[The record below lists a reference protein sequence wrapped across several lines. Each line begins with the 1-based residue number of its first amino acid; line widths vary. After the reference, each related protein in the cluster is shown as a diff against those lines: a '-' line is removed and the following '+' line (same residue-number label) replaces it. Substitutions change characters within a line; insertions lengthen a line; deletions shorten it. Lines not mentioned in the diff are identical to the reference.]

1 MGKSVSKIFCFIFP
15 LLLLVFFA
23 ALFSG
28 GAGPGGGKSYA
39 YKPSPGLRQAAE
51 GAQRKIRVVFP
62 FEKRLSRT
70 YATYAAYAADAPF
83 GPGMDEELLAL
94 FLAENNLEAGFF
106 YARGYKEALE
116 LVKQNRCDL
125 MMGFGGELDGELGA
139 YLAQGPVYASVYPVM
154 VKTPPNKQPGDIYS
168 NLLYRSAPEQE
179 NEAVFLLDPQSY
191 SVLFPLRKDLRVH
204 GALQEPVGYRWF
216 WNAGNRQLDRQ
227 LKSFWEKTSKEEF
240 LVELRERYYGF
251 MPKTPKHHDLRA
263 LAQIITDKMDTYSEA
278 IAKAA
283 DETGLDPLLIAAV
296 IFQESRF
303 DPEAISYTGVRGLMQ
318 LTSDTAKMLK
328 VDRLDPE
335 QSIMGGAR
343 YLRDISDS
351 LQGRNLSEWDRWR
364 LTLAAYNQGPAN
376 VQSALRLAEMQG
388 LGPRWA
394 ELRAVYARLQDSGA
408 ASKGFRPQEALD
420 YVENVL
426 YYYYVMSRLVAMA
439 DGEEQNFAPLLL
451 LYAAN

>member
-1 MGKSVSKIFCFIFP
+1 MGKSISKIFCFIFP
-15 LLLLVFFA
+15 SLLIVFFA

-28 GAGPGGGKSYA
+28 SAGVSPGGGKSYA
-39 YKPSPGLRQAAE
+39 YKPSSAPVRIADS
-51 GAQRKIRVVFP
+51 AQRKLRVVFP
-62 FEKRLSRT
+62 FEKRLSK
-70 YATYAAYAADAPF
+70 ADAPF

-94 FLAENNLEAGFF
+94 FLAENRMEAGFF

-116 LVKQNRCDL
+116 LIKQNRCDL
-125 MMGFGGELDGELGA
+125 MMGFGGELAVEFSA

-154 VKTPPNKQPGDIYS
+154 VKTPSNKDPGDIYS
-168 NLLYRSAPEQE
+168 NLLHRSVPDLED
-179 NEAVFLLDPQSY
+179 NTVFLLEPQAY
-191 SVLFPLRKDLRVH
+191 AVLFPLRGDLRVQ
-204 GALQEPVGYRWF
+204 GALKEPVGYRWF
-216 WNAGNRQLDRQ
+216 WNAGNLELDRKLQ
-227 LKSFWEKTSKEEF
+227 SFWEKTDKEEF
-240 LVELRERYYGF
+240 LADLREHYYGF
-251 MPKTPKHHDLRA
+251 MPKTSKHKDLRA
-263 LAQIITDKMDTYSEA
+263 LAQIITDKMYIYSEA

-283 DETGLDPLLIAAV
+283 DETGLDPLLIASV

-303 DPEAISYTGVRGLMQ
+303 DPEATSYTGVRGLMQ

-343 YLRDISDS
+343 YLRGISDS
-351 LQGRNLSEWDRWR
+351 LQGLDISEWDRWR

-376 VQSALRLAEMQG
+376 VKSALRLAERRG
-388 LGPRWA
+388 LGSHWA
-394 ELRAVYARLQDSGA
+394 ELREVYARLQESGS

-426 YYYYVMSRLVAMA
+426 YYYYVMSRLVTMA